1 VGERSL
7 SSYNIQRESTLH
19 LVLRVRHNPHTLE
32 SNAPSGTAFP
42 TGQEASQRMDQWK
55 ALAHNGN
62 FDADTHIV
70 DPHAHYEELD
80 SLQQTTIKSSEFY
93 RQSGVYRL
101 DDTREA

>member
-1 VGERSL
+1 
-7 SSYNIQRESTLH
+7 
-19 LVLRVRHNPHTLE
+19 
-32 SNAPSGTAFP
+32 
-42 TGQEASQRMDQWK
+42 MDQWK